1 MKDSAVSVA
10 EEEPTSHP
18 HSMYSPAKFIQGKL
32 TFQRAHL
39 FLVVKC
45 VQFYHTQAKH
55 MVEQCDICTLAH
67 SGQSRGR
74 VFNKGLLVWEPYT
87 TASLQ

>member
-1 MKDSAVSVA
+1 MKDSAVSGA
-10 EEEPTSHP
+10 EEEPASYS

-55 MVEQCDICTLAH
+55 MEEQCEEDICTLAH
-67 SGQSRGR
+67 SGA
-74 VFNKGLLVWEPYT
+74 EPGT
-87 TASLQ
+87 CVQ